1 MTVITFMFQLLCRWY
16 RQVAPIITKKQTFRN
31 EFHCGGLLFV
41 LVCATHFPIARRYF
55 RV

>member
-31 EFHCGGLLFV
+31 DFHFGGLLFV
-41 LVCATHFPIARRYF
+41 SMCAINFCIDQRYSQA
-55 RV
+55 